1 MKLKSQI
8 IAVALLLLCSS
19 RLNAQT
25 HKTDGL
31 TPWYGGVKIGIPF
44 GVSTFTS
51 FGADKTRVGFNG
63 GVYGGYNINNLF
75 SAELSISFGNICMS
89 AHDNVSYW
97 LGEDG
102 NHYFAPVSGMNGH
115 NYSELYS
122 SVMMQNYGVK
132 FNVNLL
138 QLHPITAN
146 SRWTLHTSPMMS
158 AIVTNATIKQFS
170 NDAKVMSGTTNVH
183 FGIGGEL
190 SVGYRITNNLSAN
203 IYSGVTYL
211 TGARMDGMPEYLYRN
226 NYVWDSGIKL
236 TWRFGKKKAKK
247 SRIHTTPAAVLI
259 PAIPIIEKAK
269 PVTKPIVKPVEVK
282 EEMKMDT
289 IEQAE
294 IILPVEPIEPKADTV
309 AVEKAEELITSIY
322 FEQDQTFLPTLEH
335 EKLNSLLE
343 LMNSNPDLV
352 IVITGW
358 ANTSGSV
365 KSNLR
370 VSHSRAQ
377 NVGWW
382 LTKSGI
388 PYSRLKMSGKG
399 IDLSADDMDK
409 ARRVDITKQIK
420 EQKDEK

>member
-1 MKLKSQI
+1 MRYTINI
-8 IAVALLLLCSS
+8 ISVLLLLLCSF
-19 RLNAQT
+19 RLNAKT
-25 HKTDGL
+25 HKTDSL
-31 TPWYGGVKIGIPF
+31 TPWYVGAKIGMPF

-51 FGADKTRVGFNG
+51 FGADKTRAGFNG
-63 GVYGGYNINNLF
+63 GVYGGYIINKLV
-75 SAELSISFGNICMS
+75 SAELSISLSKLGMS
-89 AHDNVSYW
+89 AHENVSYW

-102 NHYFAPVSGMNGH
+102 NRYFTPVAGMNGH

-122 SVMMQNYGVK
+122 SVTMQNYGVK

-170 NDAKVMSGTTNVH
+170 NDAKVMSGTANVH

-211 TGARMDGMPEYLYRN
+211 TGARMDGMPEYLHRN

-247 SRIHTTPAAVLI
+247 SRIHTTPAAVLT

-269 PVTKPIVKPVEVK
+269 PVEVK
-282 EEMKMDT
+282 EEIKIDT

-309 AVEKAEELITSIY
+309 AVEKQEELITSIY

-335 EKLNSLLE
+335 EKLSSLLE

-358 ANTSGSV
+358 ANTTGSV

-409 ARRVDITKQIK
+409 AHRVDITKQIK
-420 EQKDEK
+420 EQKYEK

>member
-1 MKLKSQI
+1 MRFKINI
-8 IAVALLLLCSS
+8 ISVLMLLLCSF

-25 HKTDGL
+25 YKTESL
-31 TPWYGGVKIGIPF
+31 TPWYVGAKIGMPF

-51 FGADKTRVGFNG
+51 FGADKTRVGFSG
-63 GVYGGYNINNLF
+63 GVYGGYNINKLF
-75 SAELSISFGNICMS
+75 SAELSISFGNLGMS

-102 NHYFAPVSGMNGH
+102 NRYFAPVSGMNGH
-115 NYSELYS
+115 NYSELYN
-122 SVMMQNYGVK
+122 SVMMQNYGLK
-132 FNVNLL
+132 FNVDLL

-146 SRWTLHTSPMMS
+146 SRWTLNASPMMS
-158 AIVTNATIKQFS
+158 AVVTNATIKQIS
-170 NDAKVMSGTTNVH
+170 SDAKVMSGTTNVH
-183 FGIGGEL
+183 FGVGGEL
-190 SVGYRITNNLSAN
+190 SVGYRITENLSAN
-203 IYSGVTYL
+203 IYSGITYL
-211 TGARMDGMPEYLYRN
+211 TGARVDGMPEYLHRN

-236 TWRFGKKKAKK
+236 AWTFGKKRAHK
-247 SRIHTTPAAVLI
+247 SRIHTTPAAVLT
-259 PAIPIIEKAK
+259 PA
-269 PVTKPIVKPVEVK
+269 TPIVKKEKPLEVK
-282 EEMKMDT
+282 
-289 IEQAE
+289 
-294 IILPVEPIEPKADTV
+294 VEPIAIPKEEVIIDTLV
-309 AVEKAEELITSIY
+309 KAVVTPIEVKAAATPIEAVKQEELITSIY
-322 FEQDQTFLPTLEH
+322 FAQDQTFLPTLEH
-335 EKLNSLLE
+335 GKLNALLE

-358 ANTSGSV
+358 ANTTGSG
-365 KSNLR
+365 KCNLR

-409 ARRVDITKQIK
+409 ARRVDVTKQIK